1 MIKTFC
7 PLSFWSCLKFQI
19 YKRKRACICYFQ
31 IAHFAPQK
39 FASPGFAWPWFSTSL
54 DTIDKGF
61 VCRIIPTLITSR
73 PTSKASSLFSFFVLY
88 LWYGVGDLTPHRNH
102 YPCGNVLAV
111 IHFYRQMFSS
121 TIEYSVTQENDPGRG
136 ALFSVCSWR
145 HTFMQITRPPCW
157 CSSRVWN
164 FMQIYRHLYRVLF
177 QMLCFMDISSEEN
190 PESQENILLR
200 IPVLLN

>member
-54 DTIDKGF
+54 DTIDEGF

-111 IHFYRQMFSS
+111 IHFYRHLLLAKCSRVLSS
-121 TIEYSVTQENDPGRG
+121 IALLRKTTQAESLGFWRFWAPEIAH
-136 ALFSVCSWR
+136 ALKLLSS
-145 HTFMQITRPPCW
+145 I
-157 CSSRVWN
+157 SSR
-164 FMQIYRHLYRVLF
+164 QRA
-177 QMLCFMDISSEEN
+177 
-190 PESQENILLR
+190 
-200 IPVLLN
+200 